1 MDLLAFSVHCLENR
15 RRGFESMTV
24 VLLALTTY
32 AFLRRNL
39 IRTFEGSYTT
49 YQLII
54 LQFEF

>member
-15 RRGFESMTV
+15 RRGFESMT